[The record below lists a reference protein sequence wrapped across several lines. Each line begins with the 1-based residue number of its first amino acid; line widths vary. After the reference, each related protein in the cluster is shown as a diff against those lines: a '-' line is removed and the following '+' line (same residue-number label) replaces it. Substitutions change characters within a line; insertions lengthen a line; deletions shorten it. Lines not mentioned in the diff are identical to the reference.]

1 MKKFLIC
8 VTVVVLAAFAV
19 PALAATNPFMDV
31 PASHWAYDAVAQLAS
46 RGVISGYPDGSYKG
60 GQPATRYEMAS
71 IIARGLAQ
79 VDMEKASKADVE
91 LMRKLII
98 EFKDELD
105 ALGVRVD
112 SIDERLGVLE
122 TDIGGWHLAGEF
134 RFDANFGMDEN
145 KGWFGDDMYQSGKND
160 FDLNRFR
167 IFLSKRINE
176 TTSFSARLGVPG
188 GARANINPAMRWE
201 RYNITTQLGYDITM
215 TAGLLAFD
223 WEGDAGLYK
232 ANDALFGDIAL
243 NAFLLKKDWGMANI
257 EFVLGRY
264 NDNVY
269 DPALN
274 NLWQEGF
281 LVAAKANFDITEK
294 LYAGV
299 MAYYMWG
306 DDDLNV
312 APGIDA
318 DSSVLTA
325 GLYFG
330 YSFTPNVA
338 LKGLYYYQ
346 SFGDVE
352 EALMGEDNASAWRI
366 AVDVD
371 QEALKFTSLWVEYN
385 QIDNAFRDSWY
396 YPGNNEYAFNGAYL
410 LANQPQGGPNTTK
423 VYGLIANQKW
433 NDKWGTFL
441 GYYAA
446 DFDTAGI
453 DDAAEWLVGFN
464 YQLNPAVKFELS
476 YNNIDYG
483 ADVNNARIDD
493 DHQFRFRT
501 FVTF

>member
-1 MKKFLIC
+1 
-8 VTVVVLAAFAV
+8 
-19 PALAATNPFMDV
+19 
-31 PASHWAYDAVAQLAS
+31 VAQLAS

-122 TDIGGWHLAGEF
+122 TDLGGWHLAGEF
-134 RFDANFGMDEN
+134 RFDANFGMDET
-145 KGWFGDDMYQSGKND
+145 KGWFGDDMFQSGKND

-167 IFLSKRINE
+167 IFLGKRINE
-176 TTSFSARLGVPG
+176 TTSFSARIGVPG

-201 RYNITTQLGYDITM
+201 RYNITTQLGYDITL

-223 WEGDAGLYK
+223 WEGDAGLYN

-243 NAFLLKKDWGMANI
+243 NAFLLKKDWGMANL
-257 EFVLGRY
+257 EFVLGRV
-264 NDNVY
+264 NDT
-269 DPALN
+269 AT
-274 NLWQEGF
+274 NLWEEGF
-281 LVAAKANFDITEK
+281 LIAAKANFDITEK

-299 MAYYMWG
+299 MAYYFWG
-306 DDDLNV
+306 DDDEPAVPDDL
-312 APGIDA
+312 
-318 DSSVLTA
+318 DSSILTA

-346 SFGDVE
+346 SFGDSQ
-352 EALMGEDNASAWRI
+352 EANLTGGNDNANAWRV

-371 QEALKFTSLWVEYN
+371 QEALKFTSLWLEYN
-385 QIDNAFRDSWY
+385 QIDNAFLSSRY
-396 YPGNNEYAFNGAYL
+396 YPGNNPYAFNGADL
-410 LANQPQGGPNTTK
+410 LRNRDVSNFDNTSK
-423 VYGLIANQKW
+423 LYGIMANQKW
-433 NDKWGTFL
+433 NDRWNTFL
-441 GYYAA
+441 GYYAV
-446 DFDTAGI
+446 DYDTAGL
-453 DDAAEWLVGFN
+453 DDAAEWLLGFG
-464 YQLNPAVKFELS
+464 YQLNPAVRFELS

-483 ADVNNARIDD
+483 DTTVAGISNRGGRVDD
-493 DHQFRFRT
+493 DHQIRLRT